1 MPTHTGYDGN
11 KKEEPKC
18 FAQWGKSG
26 KKYYY
31 TCGDTG
37 ARDKAKAKANAQ
49 GQAIIASG
57 WTESQKIKKKG
68 DENDLKTIK
77 DKKTGE
83 SYEAKIQRIK
93 SAFESDTMDEI
104 SNIWVVYTFDS
115 AVILKDYNTEKYYEA
130 EYSIMEDGSIVKG
143 EPREVELTYIQKRLF
158 AEAFDFT
165 SIKNLDAVNKDI
177 SYIIDAWD
185 SWAGSYTTCVEVLGA
200 KPGIT
205 DPEALCAWLH
215 FQAEGKW
222 PGEKARGERISKS
235 KGCELTGPIVKKD
248 DKQRIVYAAV
258 LVPGEA
264 DYDYDKGEKILTEEE
279 VERVAHDWMLNYGNI
294 DVMHSMNNIAKPV
307 ETFLLP
313 MEWNIEAFGNKMT
326 LPVGSWIMASKVI
339 DDAAWKDVED
349 GKLTGYS
356 VMGIR
361 NTALKSLLDSA
372 SKGKDIMEEIRT
384 SLKKT
389 LIKDLGEDWIVPF
402 VSLVDEA
409 CVPKSKFF
417 AIKSKEKDDKEGVI
431 SRLVNFLKGQ
441 KEESEKELL
450 DVTKSLKD
458 IVEKKGMAIS
468 KATYTEL
475 KNAVIALNKLMEK
488 ADKEREEKNKKAK
501 GDDTEMTDQEVKKL
515 KDEILGELTTKIE
528 EQLKPLSEALKAL
541 IPEKK
546 EEGDKGQAK
555 KKGEK
560 VDPNDVEELTKTIK
574 RLQEEIEK
582 YKEEKNGKST
592 SLKGQDGADDGKGYT
607 YKKQMD
613 ELERDGFGRRIKKK
627 EEKKE

>member
-1 MPTHTGYDGN
+1 MPVHTGYDDS
-11 KKEEPKC
+11 KEGLKC

-37 ARDKAKAKANAQ
+37 ARDEAKAKANAQ

-68 DENDLKTIK
+68 DEDNLKTIK
-77 DKKTGE
+77 DKTTGE
-83 SYEAKIQRIK
+83 SYEAKIQRIR
-93 SAFESDTMDEI
+93 SAFETDNMDI
-104 SNIWVVYTFDS
+104 MVVYTFDS
-115 AVILKDYNTEKYYEA
+115 AVILKDYTTEKYYEV
-130 EYSIMEDGSIVKG
+130 EYSILEDGSIIKG

-177 SYIIDAWD
+177 QYIIDAWD
-185 SWAGSYTTCVEVLGA
+185 SWAGSYTTCVSALGA

-222 PGEKARGERISKS
+222 PGEKARKERISKS
-235 KGCELTGPIVKKD
+235 RGCELTGPIFKKD

-264 DYDYDKGEKILTEEE
+264 DYDRDKGEKILTEEE

-313 MEWNIEAFGNKMT
+313 MELNVEAYGKKMT

-339 DDAAWKDVED
+339 DDTAWKKVES
-349 GKLTGYS
+349 GELTGYS

-441 KEESEKELL
+441 KEESEKELP
-450 DVTKSLKD
+450 DVIKSLRD
-458 IVEKKGMAIS
+458 MVEKKGRAIS
-468 KATYTEL
+468 DDTYSKL
-475 KNAVIALNKLMEK
+475 KSAIEALMKLVEK
-488 ADKEREEKNKKAK
+488 ADKEREGKNKKVK

-546 EEGDKGQAK
+546 EEGDKGQAEK
-555 KKGEK
+555 KDEK
-560 VDPNDVEELTKTIK
+560 VDPNDVETLTKTIK

-582 YKEEKNGKST
+582 YKEEKGGKST
-592 SLKGQDGADDGKGYT
+592 SLKGQDDAGDKKDYT
-607 YKKQMD
+607 YKDQMD
-613 ELERDGFGRRIKKK
+613 ELERDGFGRRVKKK
-627 EEKKE
+627 EEKKK